1 VPPADSKSSKYHT
14 TNRKL
19 PPPEEELIMLQALL
33 ADRFRLAI
41 HEENKEGPVYALV
54 VGSQGPKLSTD
65 LDKEA
70 FPVVTFV
77 QSKPGQPDLVG
88 RQRVDA
94 APCSAPVAGT

>member
-1 VPPADSKSSKYHT
+1 
-14 TNRKL
+14 
-19 PPPEEELIMLQALL
+19 MLQALL